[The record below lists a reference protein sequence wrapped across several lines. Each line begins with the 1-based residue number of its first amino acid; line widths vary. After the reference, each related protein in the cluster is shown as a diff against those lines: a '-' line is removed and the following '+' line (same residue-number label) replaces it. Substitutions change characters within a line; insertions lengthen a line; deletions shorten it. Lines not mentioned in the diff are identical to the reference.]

1 MKETTLMRVRIV
13 VADQS
18 EARFYDTEG
27 LHGPLQPA
35 GQLSDPKARL
45 HDRDLE
51 SDRPG
56 RVFDHAPLAAG
67 RRGAVGHHGTEGERS
82 PRKHEAVNFAR
93 QIADQLHDGS
103 LVAHVEIRQGLV
115 HQQKTR
121 AADERLGEEQ
131 PLLLASRDTAQRVI
145 RVSGGADGLDRCLG
159 RGRGLRPAAKADAPK
174 PRVRR
179 TPAGR
184 MLASSVA
191 KTVEKPAATAK
202 SPGKQTPPR
211 RK

>member
-1 MKETTLMRVRIV
+1 AQSRRLVWRIWREARAEALSHRRRSRPRVVKRRRAHMKETTLMRVRIV

-82 PRKHEAVNFAR
+82 PRKHEAVNLAR
-93 QIADQLHDGS
+93 QIADQL
-103 LVAHVEIRQGLV
+103 E
-115 HQQKTR
+115 
-121 AADERLGEEQ
+121 AA
-131 PLLLASRDTAQRVI
+131 
-145 RVSGGADGLDRCLG
+145 
-159 RGRGLRPAAKADAPK
+159 
-174 PRVRR
+174 RR
-179 TPAGR
+179 EG
-184 MLASSVA
+184 
-191 KTVEKPAATAK
+191 
-202 SPGKQTPPR
+202 QFD
-211 RK
+211 

>member
-1 MKETTLMRVRIV
+1 MRVRIV

-93 QIADQLHDGS
+93 QIADQLEAARREGQFDR
-103 LVAHVEIRQGLV
+103 LVLMAAPTFLGLLRKALSQPVRAIIFAEVHKDLV
-115 HQQKTR
+115 HQEVSVVR
-121 AADERLGEEQ
+121 EQ
-131 PLLLASRDTAQRVI
+131 L
-145 RVSGGADGLDRCLG
+145 
-159 RGRGLRPAAKADAPK
+159 
-174 PRVRR
+174 PREAFKLTS
-179 TPAGR
+179 TP
-184 MLASSVA
+184 
-191 KTVEKPAATAK
+191 
-202 SPGKQTPPR
+202 
-211 RK
+211 